1 MLDLSSDE
9 EDIFPDISQDE
20 EFARKLFGDLN
31 CGLLGP
37 PGDSNAIVLLDSDE
51 EEEVRK
57 EDTVAIEAAPPSTV
71 NSPTPTVSAADTDD
85 APDGVQDDSNGGRIP

>member
-1 MLDLSSDE
+1 VLDLSSDE
-9 EDIFPDISQDE
+9 EDIFPDTSQDE

-37 PGDSNAIVLLDSDE
+37 PGDGNAIIILDSDE
-51 EEEVRK
+51 EEEVRE
-57 EDTVAIEAAPPSTV
+57 EDTVAVEAASPSTV

-85 APDGVQDDSNGGRIP
+85 APDGVQDDSNGGRIH